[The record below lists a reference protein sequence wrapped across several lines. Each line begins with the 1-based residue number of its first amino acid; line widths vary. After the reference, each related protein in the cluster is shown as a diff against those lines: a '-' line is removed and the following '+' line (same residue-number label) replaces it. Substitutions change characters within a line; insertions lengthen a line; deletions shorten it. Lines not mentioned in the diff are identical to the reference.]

1 LEKTTTIKPLRRSSK
16 LIVCFDVPPVMK
28 GLKLYKFKAGVTT
41 FHYQDVTFF
50 VTCSKSCTV
59 AQT

>member
-1 LEKTTTIKPLRRSSK
+1 
-16 LIVCFDVPPVMK
+16 MK

-41 FHYQDVTFF
+41 FHYQDVTLF